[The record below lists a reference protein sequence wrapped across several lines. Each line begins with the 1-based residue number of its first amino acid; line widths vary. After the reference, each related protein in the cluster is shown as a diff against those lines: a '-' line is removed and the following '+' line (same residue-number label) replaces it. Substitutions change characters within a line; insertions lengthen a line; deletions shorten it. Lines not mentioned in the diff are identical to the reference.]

1 MVFQAQNPD
10 CRNFIEQVLQLPS
23 FGARHPAKSNWRLKL
38 GPITFSTAE

>member
-10 CRNFIEQVLQLPS
+10 CNIEQVLQLQS

-38 GPITFSTAE
+38 GPITLSTAE